1 MAEWHKRYSRDAL
14 KGMRGLTNEERGVYN
29 TALDLIY
36 EDEGAITDQAL
47 RHELTG
53 CNARSYAR
61 IISTLIEK
69 GRLFRTADG
78 RLIDERA
85 MFEMS
90 LMHASRDER
99 RTTGRGGAA
108 KKKAMKAWK
117 ADPSQSE
124 LFANVSANRPEKPN
138 ENNDGDE
145 ANLGYAHTRTREES
159 GQFGQ
164 SLANVSANIGES
176 LGKRSRNS
184 SEKANEINGRPQA
197 KLGHIDSDSE
207 EESPPLVPPPTE
219 KPRLKSKRA
228 QPLPPTWEPP
238 EPTDR
243 QREIIGAWPKGAYER
258 EIEKFTNNATEKGR
272 TALDWDAAF
281 RNWIINADEFRTRNG
296 GSHERA
302 SGWRF

>member
-1 MAEWHKRYSRDAL
+1 VADWHKRYSRDAL

-53 CNARSYAR
+53 CNARSFTR
-61 IISTLIEK
+61 IIGGLIEK
-69 GRLFRTADG
+69 GRLIRTADG

-85 MFEMS
+85 MFELSMMQADS
-90 LMHASRDER
+90 QVRKIAGSKG
-99 RTTGRGGAA
+99 GRKTA
-108 KKKAMKAWK
+108 KRAWK
-117 ADPSQSE
+117 ADPAQSS
-124 LFANVSANRPEKPN
+124 LFANVSANSSEKPN
-138 ENNDGDE
+138 EINEGKQ
-145 ANLGYAHTRTREES
+145 AKVAHAHTRTREAEA
-159 GQFGQ
+159 GNAD
-164 SLANVSANIGES
+164 SLGKVSANIGQTFAKHV
-176 LGKRSRNS
+176 GNS
-184 SEKANEINGRPQA
+184 PDFPNDFNGRDAAQ
-197 KLGHIDSDSE
+197 LEHIDSDIR
-207 EESPPLVPPPTE
+207 EESPPLVPPPSE

-228 QPLPPTWEPP
+228 QPLPPAWEPP

-243 QREIIGAWPKGAYER
+243 QKEIISAWPSGAYER

-281 RNWIINADEFRTRNG
+281 RNWIINADEFRNRHG
-296 GSHERA
+296 GRSERS

>member
-1 MAEWHKRYSRDAL
+1 MAEWHKRYSRDSL

-29 TALDLIY
+29 AALDLIY
-36 EDEGAITDQAL
+36 EDEAAITDQAL

-53 CNARSYAR
+53 CNARSFAR
-61 IISTLIEK
+61 IISALIEK
-69 GRLFRTADG
+69 GRLIRTADG

-85 MFEMS
+85 MFELS

-117 ADPSQSE
+117 ADPGQSE
-124 LFANVSANRPEKPN
+124 LFANVSANRPEKDN
-138 ENNDGDE
+138 KNNDGDE
-145 ANLGYAHTRTREES
+145 AKLGHAHTRTREAEAK
-159 GQFGQ
+159 FDN

-176 LGKRSRNS
+176 LGKQSRNS
-184 SEKANEINGRPQA
+184 SEKPNEINGRPLA
-197 KLGHIDSDSE
+197 KLGHIDSDIE

-243 QREIIGAWPKGAYER
+243 QREIISAWPKGVYER
-258 EIEKFTNNATEKGR
+258 EIEKFVNNASEKGR